1 MQSIYGYFDGNTCV
15 PLDKNIFKKNQKVII
30 TALDFSEENVSD
42 FTSFFGSIN
51 FSKDPLDI
59 QKEMRDEW

>member
-15 PLDKNIFKKNQKVII
+15 PLDKNIFIKNQKVLI
-30 TALDFSEENVSD
+30 TALDFPEENVSD
-42 FTSFFGSIN
+42 FNSFFGSIN
-51 FSKDPLDI
+51 LSKDPLEI

>member
-15 PLDKNIFKKNQKVII
+15 PLDKNIFTKNQKVII
-30 TALDFSEENVSD
+30 TALDLPEENVSD
-42 FTSFFGSIN
+42 FNSFFGSIN
-51 FSKDPLDI
+51 LSKDPLEI